1 MSPTKEIISQALHL
15 KPTEKYVI
23 VETLLKSLDAPDIK
37 IEKIWAEESEKR
49 YEALVKGKVKTF
61 SLGEVKKKLRR

>member
-15 KPTEKYVI
+15 KPAEKYVI
-23 VETLLKSLDAPDIK
+23 VETLLKSLDAPDIRM
-37 IEKIWAEESEKR
+37 EKIWADESEKR
-49 YEALVKGKVKTF
+49 YEALIKGKVRTF